1 MAFKSFMK
9 KLNKLT
15 KKVENANSSLNRFNS
30 SANRLKSATKR
41 LKNTINIPKKGKDKK
56 VPTSSGGATS

>member
-9 KLNKLT
+9 KLSNLT
-15 KKVENANSSLNRFNS
+15 NKVEGANSKLNRFGS
-30 SANRLKSATKR
+30 SVKRLNSATKR

-56 VPTSSGGATS
+56 VPTSNGGTAG